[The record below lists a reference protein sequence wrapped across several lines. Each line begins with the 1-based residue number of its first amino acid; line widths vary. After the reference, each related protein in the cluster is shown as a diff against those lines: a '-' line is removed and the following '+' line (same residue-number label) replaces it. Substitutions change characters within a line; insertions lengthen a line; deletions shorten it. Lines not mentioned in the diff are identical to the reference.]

1 MKQVLKVID
10 KFNKQEQIKNN
21 PNNNGL
27 PAYRYGI
34 GSLHRIGETVELALP
49 QNIEFFLKEHSAGKK
64 GLNVTSANNKL
75 RITLT
80 KAPDIV
86 NGPYGT
92 FDLYIRSNN
101 IFTVDLIADIVVELT
116 KEEIEDAIKIRK
128 K

>member
-1 MKQVLKVID
+1 MTIGAIVKYISV
-10 KFNKQEQIKNN
+10 F

-49 QNIEFFLKEHSAGKK
+49 QNIEFFLKEHSAGIK

-101 IFTVDLIADIVVELT
+101 IFTVVEVYV
-116 KEEIEDAIKIRK
+116 E
-128 K
+128 